1 MTRTR
6 LLFVL
11 AAGALLAAT
20 PAQAK
25 KLRLKK
31 ADKAFLQADK
41 QLVGAMQLR
50 DRGQL
55 DEAFGIVR
63 GVLQDDPDLI
73 PAHLLYQEMAAVVR
87 RNGGLIEAEYRYFL
101 NEEPEDPSRMILH
114 AAATLTA
121 ALTTPRYLTEDQRG
135 ARQGRERIKD
145 IERSLAAAEL
155 SDDASY
161 AHLVYSEVEQV
172 RQRYDQVRFRL
183 EQAIEADPL
192 NLSARGDLVILL
204 ISQNEA
210 TLATEQCL
218 ELVDLA
224 PWRADQCKPIFPTRP
239 GDTKI
244 GSVEE
249 RKAVT
254 ERVAAIEKAA
264 KGDPVILEAVRQ
276 FHDGVSDAE
285 AERVAGLLREDD
297 GWRMPLRRNPY
308 LPPPMGGEWT
318 EPEIEA
324 IERLLTIVEA
334 NEEPKVQVLALDAH
348 EPELP
353 DSPRVKAQFYR
364 LLASAL
370 RDPSVNQRDRSR
382 AALLSA
388 REAMPDDPGLMN
400 EWAYM
405 SALDKVDLA
414 EALEVSNKSIAMLLG
429 NDFDPINIEPGSHYG
444 EWNEAVGE
452 SVGAYSDTRGWI
464 LYQLGRY
471 EEAVA
476 DLQLASTLTI
486 DGTVQGHLGRAR
498 YALGQDEGAFQ
509 HLLRALALGTED
521 EDEVRELATHLYG
534 RSRIVPG
541 GLEAL
546 VRETHSQILDELSP
560 KQKSG
565 ERPPL
570 PTEKAANDEPSFEV
584 FGAESKHPLMGEA
597 APALVL
603 EKMGGGELDLASLDG
618 QIVILDFW
626 ATWCG
631 PCRDSLPMFE
641 ALSRAF
647 EDEPVTFVM
656 ASVDDSMG
664 EVEEFWKAIDMPVEV
679 GLVSSEAA
687 AEFDVSGIPALF
699 VIGSDGTVLGHHVG
713 YEEGEGEQLA
723 ATLAIL
729 TAMIEDGLD

>member
-31 ADKAFLQADK
+31 ADKAFLEADK
-41 QLVGAMQLR
+41 QLVSAMQLR
-50 DRGQL
+50 DRGKL
-55 DEAFGIVR
+55 DEAFATVR
-63 GVLQDDPDLI
+63 GVLKDQPDLI

-87 RNGGLIEAEYRYFL
+87 RNGGLIEAEYRHFL
-101 NEEPEDPSRMILH
+101 NEDPEDPSRMVLH

-121 ALTTPRYLTEDQRG
+121 ALTTPRYLTEDSRG
-135 ARQGRERIKD
+135 ERQGRERIKD

-155 SDDASY
+155 SGDASY

-183 EQAIEADPL
+183 EAAIDEDPL
-192 NLSARGDLVILL
+192 NLSARGALVILL
-204 ISQNEA
+204 ISQSESA
-210 TLATEQCL
+210 LATEQCL
-218 ELVDLA
+218 QILELA
-224 PWRADQCKPIFPTRP
+224 PWRADQCKPLFPSRP
-239 GDTKI
+239 DDQKI
-244 GSVEE
+244 GTVDE
-249 RKAVT
+249 RERISDRIAAV
-254 ERVAAIEKAA
+254 EKAA
-264 KGDPVILEAVRQ
+264 KGDIVVLEAVRQ
-276 FHDGVSDAE
+276 FYDGVSDAD
-285 AERVAGLLREDD
+285 AERIEAALREDD
-297 GWRMPLRRNPY
+297 GWGLPLRRNPY
-308 LPPPMGGEWT
+308 LPTPMGGEWS
-318 EPEIEA
+318 EDEIEA

-334 NEEPKVQVLALDAH
+334 NEAPKVQVLALDAH

-382 AALLSA
+382 AALLNA
-388 REAMPDDPGLMN
+388 RKAMPNDPGLMN

-414 EALEVSNKSIAMLLG
+414 EALEVSNKSIALLLG
-429 NDFDPINIEPGSHYG
+429 DEFDPIDIEPGSHFG
-444 EWNEAVGE
+444 EWTESVGE

-521 EDEVRELATHLYG
+521 EEEVRKLATHLYG
-534 RSRIVPG
+534 NTRIVSG

-546 VRETHSQILDELSP
+546 VRETHSQILDELTP
-560 KQKSG
+560 KTKSG
-565 ERPPL
+565 SRPAA
-570 PTEKAANDEPSFEV
+570 PTQEAAGPASGFEI
-584 FGAESKHPLMGEA
+584 FGAESKHPLVGEA
-597 APALVL
+597 APAFTL
-603 EKMGGGELDLASLDG
+603 ERLGGGELDLASLDG
-618 QIVILDFW
+618 RIVVLDFW

-647 EDEPVTFVM
+647 ENEPVTFVM

-664 EVEEFWKAIDMPVEV
+664 EVEDFWKGIEMPVEV
-679 GLVSSEAA
+679 GLADGEAA
-687 AEFDVSGIPALF
+687 AAFDVSGIPALF

-723 ATLAIL
+723 ATLAVL
-729 TAMIEDGLD
+729 TAMIADGLD